1 MVIRRNNFKHRVAV
15 LGDIPAIETL
25 MRRSIN
31 GLLRPYLTER
41 ELEASIESMG
51 LDEQLIK
58 DQTYFIVN
66 KDNIFV
72 GCGGWSNRKTLFGA
86 NHTPNRDDS
95 FLNPEVDAARIRA
108 MYTHPDWA
116 RMGIGTLIMNV
127 GEKEAKKAG
136 FTKCELMATQAG
148 VSLYKNHGYIEKE
161 EINYESASGASVS
174 LIRMEKLFQSKSQ

>member
-1 MVIRRNNFKHRVAV
+1 MVIRRNKFKHRVAV

-25 MRRSIN
+25 MRLSID

-72 GCGGWSNRKTLFGA
+72 DCYN
-86 NHTPNRDDS
+86 
-95 FLNPEVDAARIRA
+95 
-108 MYTHPDWA
+108 Y
-116 RMGIGTLIMNV
+116 LI
-127 GEKEAKKAG
+127 
-136 FTKCELMATQAG
+136 LD
-148 VSLYKNHGYIEKE
+148 I
-161 EINYESASGASVS
+161 
-174 LIRMEKLFQSKSQ
+174 

>member
-1 MVIRRNNFKHRVAV
+1 MTTRNTEFEYRLA
-15 LGDIPAIETL
+15 LPEDIPAIEVL
-25 MRRSIN
+25 MQLSIN
-31 GLLRPYLTER
+31 GLLKPYLTER
-41 ELEASIESMG
+41 QLEASIESMG

-127 GEKEAKKAG
+127 GEKEAKKMG

-148 VSLYKNHGYIEKE
+148 VSLYKNHGYIAKE

-174 LIRMEKLFQSKSQ
+174 MTRMEKHLK